1 MSVDAFELL
10 ALTMRYIFAG
20 LMVLIV
26 LRAARGALVDSR
38 RAARLRRLSPMTGI
52 SGELVVLDPL
62 PKLPRG
68 RRFPVI
74 REGMIGS
81 SRRADVRI
89 RERSVRRRHLLFQLT
104 EAGLHI
110 RTHAGTRLR
119 DALGE
124 PARELMLLDGDSFFV
139 GGVHL
144 MLVLSVPDL
153 PRKPMRTNYGE
164 RMESDPEELFDF
176 DDWEAA
182 RAKCDPISPIFRA
195 EADPFDEPR
204 VRRERDPFDET
215 RVRRERDP
223 FDETRVRRERDP
235 ISPIF
240 GVEEDPFDEPRIRSD
255 RDAWAKPRREKK
267 RAFLSEDD
275 LFDTDDKF

>member
-89 RERSVRRRHLLFQLT
+89 REKSVRRRHLLFQLT

-124 PARELMLLDGDSFFV
+124 PARELMLLDGDSFYV

-153 PRKPMRTNYGE
+153 PRKPVRTSYGE
-164 RMESDPEELFDF
+164 RMEPEQEDLFDF

-215 RVRRERDP
+215 RP
-223 FDETRVRRERDP
+223 RRERDP

-267 RAFLSEDD
+267 RTFLSDD
-275 LFDTDDKF
+275 DPFDTNDKF

>member
-1 MSVDAFELL
+1 MSVDMFELL
-10 ALTMRYIFAG
+10 ALTMRYVFAG

-38 RAARLRRLSPMTGI
+38 RSAKLRRLSPMTGI

-68 RRFPVI
+68 MRFPVI
-74 REGMIGS
+74 REGMIGA

-89 RERSVRRRHLLFQLT
+89 RDKSVRRRHLLFQLT

-119 DALGE
+119 DSLGE
-124 PARELMLLDGDSFFV
+124 PARELMLMDGDSFFI
-139 GGVHL
+139 GNVHL

-153 PRKPMRTNYGE
+153 PRKPVRTNYGE
-164 RMESDPEELFDF
+164 RVGFQPDEPAPDVLFDL
-176 DDWEAA
+176 DDWEAGH
-182 RAKCDPISPIFRA
+182 AKS
-195 EADPFDEPR
+195 
-204 VRRERDPFDET
+204 
-215 RVRRERDP
+215 
-223 FDETRVRRERDP
+223 DP

-240 GVEEDPFDEPRIRSD
+240 GVEEDPFDDLRPRGDQDS
-255 RDAWAKPRREKK
+255 WAKPRREK
-267 RAFLSEDD
+267 RREFLSDDD
-275 LFDTDDKF
+275 LFDVSGDEKPQGSHPDDF

>member
-1 MSVDAFELL
+1 MTNNAFELL
-10 ALTMRYIFAG
+10 ALTMRYVFAG

-38 RAARLRRLSPMTGI
+38 RAAKLRRLSPMTGV

-74 REGMIGS
+74 REGMIGG

-89 RERSVRRRHLLFQLT
+89 RHKSVRGRHLLFQLT

-139 GGVHL
+139 GDVHL

-153 PRKPMRTNYGE
+153 PRKPVRVNYGE
-164 RMESDPEELFDF
+164 KERPEPADDLFDV
-176 DDWEAA
+176 DDWQ
-182 RAKCDPISPIFRA
+182 PSPK
-195 EADPFDEPR
+195 
-204 VRRERDPFDET
+204 
-215 RVRRERDP
+215 
-223 FDETRVRRERDP
+223 RDP

-240 GVEEDPFDEPRIRSD
+240 EAEDFGE
-255 RDAWAKPRREKK
+255 PRREPEREPRPDPWAQPRRTKK
-267 RAFLSEDD
+267 REFLSDD
-275 LFDTDDKF
+275 ELFGENDKF